1 MEHYI
6 TKIHIKQLRHLQNID
21 IELGQDK
28 RTHLILTGKN
38 GQGKTSLI
46 NALKRTIS
54 SFKRTGRREITDT

>member
-1 MEHYI
+1 MPTDNLKELQAVKENCLYDPVAKGEAKMEHYI

-38 GQGKTSLI
+38 G
-46 NALKRTIS
+46 
-54 SFKRTGRREITDT
+54 